1 VIIPHRSHVY
11 FYLIV
16 GSTCTSLLSEEVVLK
31 VYIYIYIYIL
41 ELYMLIMICG
51 MRLEVYQLLE

>member
-1 VIIPHRSHVY
+1 MIIPHRSHVY

-31 VYIYIYIYIL
+31 VYIYIYIL